1 MKKHLLLLSF
11 AFTTL
16 TICGQTAI
24 PNGGFETWV
33 TSNYNLPRNYP
44 YTSITDEGLKFVANA
59 VPFNVTKVSP
69 GYHGSYALAL
79 STVVVGTDT
88 IAGYALNY
96 DPNDDGP
103 SSWHGGIP
111 YSQKPTGLKG
121 YYKYN
126 IPAATTDLNGDGEI
140 NSADTPDFGLIIIAF
155 SKGGKNIGTYFFQ
168 LGDSLD
174 TFTPFD
180 KTFDPALTE
189 TPDSVIIGASSSYA
203 VLSNGSGVVG
213 ATLILDSIAFT
224 DVTSQPDSMN
234 GDFETWQEGTMEY
247 LSGWDPNTD
256 HSQGV
261 SRTTEKKDGS
271 YAAEIQTYLG
281 ETNNHVAAQSGQL
294 STGYWNESNNYQ
306 YPLGGYPFTNQ
317 SDTLAFY
324 YKYAPSGNDKAGVSL
339 YFKFKTSNES
349 IYTNIEDGWYS
360 SMDLDASNEF
370 KYIEMPFN
378 LGYSPDSVVI
388 MIQSSNWADTAVAYV
403 GSDLI
408 IDDVHFK
415 SQPLITT
422 SIINTKGNSAI
433 SIYPNPASNA
443 FQINGIEGTATL
455 SITDISGKTLFTKD
469 ITARDVIST
478 NALHSGVYIVA
489 IKSNG
494 LTKKIKLV
502 VQKE

>member
-11 AFTTL
+11 ALTTL

-24 PNGGFETWV
+24 PNGGFETWA
-33 TSNYNLPRNYP
+33 TSIYNFPKNYP
-44 YTSITDEGLKFVANA
+44 YTSSAEKGLEFLTNA
-59 VPFNVTKVSP
+59 VPSNVTKVSP

-88 IAGYALNY
+88 IAGYALNF

-111 YSQKPTGLKG
+111 YSQKPTGFKG

-126 IPAATTDLNGDGEI
+126 IPAATTDLNGDGKI
-140 NSADTPDFGLIIIAF
+140 NSSDSQDFGLIIIAF
-155 SKGGKNIGTYFFQ
+155 SKKGKNIGTYYFL
-168 LGDSLD
+168 LGDSTD

-203 VLSNGSGVVG
+203 VLSNGAGVVG
-213 ATLILDSIAFT
+213 ATLVLDSIAFT

-247 LSGWDPNTD
+247 LSGWNPNTD

-261 SRTTEKKDGS
+261 SKTTEKKNGS
-271 YAAEIQTYLG
+271 YAAEIKTYLG

-294 STGYWNESNNYQ
+294 STGYWDESNSYQ
-306 YPLGGYPFTNQ
+306 YPLGGYPFTNE

-339 YFKFKTSNES
+339 YFKTNNET
-349 IYTNIEDGWYS
+349 IFAQDGWYS
-360 SMDLDASNEF
+360 SLNLDASNEF
-370 KYIEMPFN
+370 KYIEMPFDI
-378 LGYSPDSVVI
+378 GFTPDSVVI
-388 MIQSSNWADTAVAYV
+388 MIQSSYWADTAVSYV

-415 SQPLITT
+415 SQPLTTT
-422 SIINTKGNSAI
+422 SIINTKGDNAI
-433 SIYPNPASNA
+433 RIYPNPASNA
-443 FQINGIEGTATL
+443 FQVNGIEGTATL
-455 SITDISGKTLFTKD
+455 SLLDISGKTLFTKD
-469 ITARDVIST
+469 VSARDVIST